1 MAQNGDSNQNENQ
14 NVAAQQH
21 ENVAAQQHESDLQN
35 DDLQEYYRTSKIPF
49 IIFLKDLR
57 YVYSFV
63 YVLLLTFSYFRLL
76 LKKNVKTISHPTA
89 KACVVGRS
97 RHDLHQVGG

>member
-14 NVAAQQH
+14 NGAAPQQH
-21 ENVAAQQHESDLQN
+21 ENGENGAAQQHESDLQN

-57 YVYSFV
+57 YVRIFICLRVTSNF
-63 YVLLLTFSYFRLL
+63 LYF
-76 LKKNVKTISHPTA
+76 
-89 KACVVGRS
+89 
-97 RHDLHQVGG
+97 